1 MSRIYAASLSDYNS
15 GVLHGAWIDLDD
27 CTDKESIL
35 EAIQAMLA
43 ESPTAKREGQPAEEY
58 AIHDYDGLP
67 SIFGEWPDL
76 DLLCEYAEAVAKC
89 HDEEAE
95 QALAAYV
102 EYLGGDI
109 KEALAEFEDRY
120 RGTYDSE
127 KDYAEQL
134 SDDIGML
141 DQVPENLRF
150 YFDFELFAS
159 DLFVNDCL
167 SLDVPS
173 GLAVFDR
180 N

>member
-1 MSRIYAASLSDYNS
+1 MSQIYAASLSDYNA
-15 GVLHGAWIDLDD
+15 GVLHGAWIDLGT
-27 CTDKESIL
+27 CPDKESVN

-76 DLLCEYAEAVAKC
+76 DLVCEYAAAVDAC

-95 QALAAYV
+95 KALAAYV

-127 KDYAEQL
+127 KDYAEQF

-141 DQVPENLRF
+141 DSVPENLRF
-150 YFDFELFAS
+150 YFDFELFAR
-159 DLFVNDCL
+159 DLFINDCL
-167 SLDVPS
+167 SLDVP
-173 GLAVFDR
+173 GGVAVFDR
-180 N
+180 Q